1 MELDKEIESIWNVE
15 VDPDFSQDVKR
26 AIIMSH
32 FPYSIRIHKSRHRA
46 AYRWCLQ
53 QLGSRWNVMD
63 NKTGTWCCFWSGN
76 KDFEYYLFHFL
87 REEDAVMFGL
97 KWS

>member
-1 MELDKEIESIWNVE
+1 
-15 VDPDFSQDVKR
+15 
-26 AIIMSH
+26 MSH

-63 NKTGTWCCFWSGN
+63 NKTGTWCYFWAGN
-76 KDFEYYLFHFL
+76 KDFEYYLFHFF
-87 REEDAVMFGL
+87 RKEDAVMFGL